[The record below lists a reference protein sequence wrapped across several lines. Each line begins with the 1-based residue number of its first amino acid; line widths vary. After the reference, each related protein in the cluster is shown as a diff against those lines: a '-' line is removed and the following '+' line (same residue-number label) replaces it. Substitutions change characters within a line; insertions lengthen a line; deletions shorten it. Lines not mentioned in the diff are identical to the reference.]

1 MAKTYLI
8 TGVSRGLGLELA
20 SQLSA
25 RGERVI
31 GTVRNPGQAP
41 GPARQACARLVPL
54 EVSSEASILSL
65 AAALGDEKVD
75 VLINN
80 AGVSSEEKSLAE
92 ITAQEMLRVLM
103 INTVAPLL
111 ITRAMG
117 ERMAESTVKKI
128 VNISSELGSIAGCR
142 AGFSYAYRASKAA
155 LNMVSAQ
162 LACELG
168 AAHYTVV
175 SLHPGWVQTDMG
187 GPMAPLTSV
196 QSAGAMIRVIDSL
209 VPADNGK
216 FLSFDGSV
224 LPW

>member
-1 MAKTYLI
+1 
-8 TGVSRGLGLELA
+8 
-20 SQLSA
+20 
-25 RGERVI
+25 
-31 GTVRNPGQAP
+31 
-41 GPARQACARLVPL
+41 
-54 EVSSEASILSL
+54 
-65 AAALGDEKVD
+65 
-75 VLINN
+75 
-80 AGVSSEEKSLAE
+80 
-92 ITAQEMLRVLM
+92 
-103 INTVAPLL
+103 
-111 ITRAMG
+111 MG

-128 VNISSELGSIAGCR
+128 VNISSELAASRVA

-162 LACELG
+162 LACDLG
-168 AAHYTVV
+168 AA
-175 SLHPGWVQTDMG
+175 LHGGVAASGLVQTDMG